1 MSSPPPS
8 TAHVLERNSVKL
20 AVHEQREEPMRA
32 SQISLSISGWTG
44 GVSAAVLMIPV
55 GRFAVVLV
63 VPVGSP
69 GLAALAAGCSAQLLA
84 LVLP

>member
-1 MSSPPPS
+1 M
-8 TAHVLERNSVKL
+8 
-20 AVHEQREEPMRA
+20 
-32 SQISLSISGWTG
+32 
-44 GVSAAVLMIPV
+44 LMTPV
-55 GRFAVVLV
+55 GPFAVVLV